1 MAKRVTTDTL
11 AFIQDH
17 VLNVTDLVR
26 TKKLS
31 QILDSYADT
40 KSTEIYIVQNDKRR
54 NAKAVIVDLEYFEEL
69 LRYKEAVD
77 QVMDEEMIRV
87 AAERKGEV
95 ADIPL
100 EQVVGDD
107 FNFDEIKAE
116 MDKIELDDEE

>member
-1 MAKRVTTDTL
+1 MGKRVTTDTL
-11 AFIQDH
+11 EFVQAH

-40 KSTEIYIVQNDKRR
+40 KNTEIYIVQNDKRR

-69 LRYKEAVD
+69 LRYKETVE
-77 QVMDEEMIRV
+77 QVMDEEMVRV
-87 AAERKGEV
+87 AVERKDDV

-100 EQVVGDD
+100 EQVIGDD
-107 FNFDEIKAE
+107 FIFDEINAE

>member
-1 MAKRVTTDTL
+1 MGKRVTTDTL

-40 KSTEIYIVQNDKRR
+40 KSTEIFIVQNEKRR

-69 LRYKEAVD
+69 LRYKEAVE
-77 QVMDEEMIRV
+77 QVMDEEMVRV
-87 AAERKGEV
+87 AAERKDDV

-100 EQVVGDD
+100 EQVIGDD
-107 FNFDEIKAE
+107 FSFDEIKAE